1 MDASLK
7 RYRDTVVNGLFIAG
21 LIAAM
26 LMWGLETYGGVIT
39 PVDRVAYP
47 AMVAVYT
54 AVPVLFRF
62 LPRHRPVIELV
73 AYAAVAG
80 YFAVHLTAIV
90 LGGSD
95 RSIYATASILQWL
108 PFLYVVAFVVFRRS
122 VARIAAACVFA
133 VSVIPPILSM
143 LWLGTGLGTETGLLL
158 LNAYAANFVLL
169 ATLTLITALY
179 EGYERVSRQARH
191 MTSIA
196 QTDMLT
202 GIANRRG
209 LEHLLRGVGAEGGR
223 SVGLILLDFDHFKS
237 VNDRFG
243 HLIGDELLVMLA
255 RRMKLCLL
263 PHERAGRWGGEEFLV
278 VVLDGNVAS
287 TLETAERLRQ
297 AVEAESHPVAGQVT
311 ISLGVALWDGGGGM
325 NAALAQADAALYA
338 AKAQGRN
345 RVVIQQPTRLA
356 A

>member
-1 MDASLK
+1 MEGSLK
-7 RYRDTVVNGLFIAG
+7 RYRDTVVNWLFVAG
-21 LIAAM
+21 LVAAL
-26 LMWGLETYGGVIT
+26 LMWGLETYSGMIT
-39 PVDRVAYP
+39 PVDQVAYP
-47 AMVAVYT
+47 AMVAIYT
-54 AVPVLFRF
+54 AVPVLFHF
-62 LPRHRPVIELV
+62 LPRYRPAVELV

-90 LGGSD
+90 LGGSE

-122 VARIAAACVFA
+122 VARTAAACVFA
-133 VSVIPPILSM
+133 VSVIPPIGSM

-191 MTSIA
+191 MASIA

-209 LEHLLRGVGAEGGR
+209 LEHLLRGVGAEGAR

-255 RRMKLCLL
+255 RRMKQCLR
-263 PHERAGRWGGEEFLV
+263 PNERAGRWGGEEFLV
-278 VVLDGNVAS
+278 VVLDGDVAT
-287 TLETAERLRQ
+287 TLETAERLREV
-297 AVEAESHPVAGQVT
+297 VEAEIHPVAGQVT
-311 ISLGVALWDGGGGM
+311 ISLGVALWDAGSGM

-338 AKAQGRN
+338 AKAEGRN
-345 RVVIQQPTRLA
+345 RVVMQQSTRMA